1 MVYVYVFNYQHFAAV
16 NKLRNNISIIDLI
29 HIVLCKNRRMKKSI
43 LSICLTLSC
52 AMLGPCV
59 INASSVNNPGVEEI
73 TMESSKD
80 PGDDRGGSAP
90 VEAYLYHS
98 SNTLYVALAYSVGM
112 ATITVS
118 DSFGMAVYTEVV
130 DATLV
135 GFTTFAAPTAPGSYT
150 LEVRSAGYTGKGT
163 FDI

>member
-1 MVYVYVFNYQHFAAV
+1 MPIFVVKIQP
-16 NKLRNNISIIDLI
+16 KIM
-29 HIVLCKNRRMKKSI
+29 MKKTI
-43 LSICLTLSC
+43 WAICLTLLFVGFTPDVVWAAPVQNPDITEINFETSND
-52 AMLGPCV
+52 LGD
-59 INASSVNNPGVEEI
+59 A
-73 TMESSKD
+73 
-80 PGDDRGGSAP
+80 RGGFAP
-90 VEAYLYHS
+90 VEAYLFRS
-98 SNTLYVALAYSVGM
+98 ANTLYISFAYSVGT

-150 LEVRSAGYTGKGT
+150 LEVRSASYTGKGT